1 MARGLLCLLHD
12 GIRKADLM
20 LKIFNFIFKPCPHT
34 GWRDIYGDEIN
45 ARNCRSICRLCGK
58 RSQKLMNVVSNGA

>member
-1 MARGLLCLLHD
+1 
-12 GIRKADLM
+12 M